1 METTSERKYTLAQL
15 RSAWGAGAHSARR
28 TNADESDAPLV
39 DFHYSLQTDV
49 HIHSTAGLA
58 VATMLGAELCH
69 SDAAS
74 FDLRGTL
81 SFDMPT
87 EEVIQHI
94 ERCAKTCNRLAG
106 VIRRAMYYGHD
117 ESREMLAHSVVIS
130 LANTAMLCWNT
141 CEQIRK
147 RGIIPVTLD
156 GMLDGS
162 QMYALTSES
171 TRSTLVLREA

>member
-1 METTSERKYTLAQL
+1 
-15 RSAWGAGAHSARR
+15 
-28 TNADESDAPLV
+28 
-39 DFHYSLQTDV
+39 
-49 HIHSTAGLA
+49 
-58 VATMLGAELCH
+58 
-69 SDAAS
+69 
-74 FDLRGTL
+74 
-81 SFDMPT
+81 
-87 EEVIQHI
+87 
-94 ERCAKTCNRLAG
+94 
-106 VIRRAMYYGHD
+106 MYYGHD